1 MHTAMIPYWSGKL
14 GKTKLSAIQLSKRK
28 GYLDCEL
35 IGDRVLISGSSIT
48 YLEGEIFI

>member
-1 MHTAMIPYWSGKL
+1 MN
-14 GKTKLSAIQLSKRK
+14 AIQLSARR

-35 IGDRVLISGSSIT
+35 AGDRVLISGHAHT